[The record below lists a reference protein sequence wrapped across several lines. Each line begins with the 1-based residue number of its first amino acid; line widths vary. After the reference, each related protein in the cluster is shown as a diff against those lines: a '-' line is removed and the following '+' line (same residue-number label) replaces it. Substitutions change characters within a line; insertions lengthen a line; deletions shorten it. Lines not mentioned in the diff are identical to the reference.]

1 MSTLG
6 QLLDAMARLRVL
18 VIGEAMLD
26 SYLEGSAQ
34 RLCPEA
40 PVPVVDIFHRRDVPG
55 GAANTAVNVAGLGGQ
70 VTFLS
75 VVGNDWEGTRLRQA
89 LASRGVSPNFL
100 LSGPSRQTLAK
111 QRVLAGSQMLV
122 RFDQGSTQPLDSE
135 TEQALIDQLIHHLPN
150 CDAVIVSDYAY
161 GILTPA
167 MIEAIAS
174 ARKNIALARGNI
186 ARSPAPTPC
195 ILAVDSRHL
204 GNYRHLG
211 VTVTKPNYREAVAL
225 LETEALMQSCARPAQ
240 IAASS
245 SRLLELTGAQI
256 VAVTL
261 DTEGS
266 LIIEPERPLYRTQA
280 QPQPQAQTA
289 GAGDTFISA
298 FTLALAAG
306 GDVPVAADLAT
317 AAAAVVVSQPGTVA
331 CDLQALRQY
340 CSVAPSEYHYCTR
353 LEESK
358 HG

>member
-1 MSTLG
+1 MNILG
-6 QLLDAMARLRVL
+6 QLLDGIAELRVL

-26 SYLEGSAQ
+26 SYLQGFAS

-40 PVPVVDIFHRRDVPG
+40 PVPVVDISHRRDVPG
-55 GAANTAVNVAGLGGQ
+55 GAANTAVNVASLGAQ

-75 VVGNDWEGTRLRQA
+75 VIGNDWEGTCLRQA
-89 LASRGVSPNFL
+89 LVNRGVSPKFL
-100 LSGPSRQTLAK
+100 LNGPSRQTLAK
-111 QRVLAGSQMLV
+111 QRVLADSQMLV
-122 RFDQGSTQPLDSE
+122 RLDQGSTQPLASE
-135 TEQALIDQLIHHLPN
+135 TEQALIEQLHQHLPN
-150 CDAVIVSDYAY
+150 SDAVIISDYAY

-167 MIEAIAS
+167 VIEAIAL
-174 ARKNIALARGNI
+174 AFRRNIASAQRNI
-186 ARSPAPTPC
+186 AAAHRNVAQSQVQPPC

-204 GNYRHLG
+204 EAYRHIG
-211 VTVTKPNYREAVAL
+211 VTVAKPNYREAVAL
-225 LETEALMQSCARPAQ
+225 LETEILLHCARPAQ

-280 QPQPQAQTA
+280 QPQPEAQTA
-289 GAGDTFISA
+289 GAGDTFIST

-306 GDVPVAADLAT
+306 GDAPVAADLAT

-340 CSVAPSEYHYCTR
+340 CSLAPSEYP
-353 LEESK
+353 K
-358 HG
+358 A